1 MSDCCWPAPAPAG
14 VALTAAACSNY
25 PFGHDG
31 VGGAGS
37 RGVLRNIASGRFSF
51 PARLDL
57 SAEIKD
63 LICQMLIVD
72 PARRIP
78 IAQIPAHPWLAPGMA
93 SATAVMEDAPVDY
106 DLDA

>member
-1 MSDCCWPAPAPAG
+1 MPARSL
-14 VALTAAACSNY
+14 LT
-25 PFGHDG
+25 
-31 VGGAGS
+31 GAGS

-63 LICQMLIVD
+63 LIGQMLIVD

-78 IAQIPAHPWLAPGMA
+78 IAQIPGDPSHCTWGAGCFLALGSGLGLVGTA
-93 SATAVMEDAPVDY
+93 SSRR
-106 DLDA
+106 

>member
-1 MSDCCWPAPAPAG
+1 MPRAPKHCFGGPANSG
-14 VALTAAACSNY
+14 CSE
-25 PFGHDG
+25 
-31 VGGAGS
+31 
-37 RGVLRNIASGRFSF
+37 RIASGRFSF

-63 LICQMLIVD
+63 LIAQMLIVD

>member
-1 MSDCCWPAPAPAG
+1 MMVWAVSRHEYRCQLGCILLKIAARSL
-14 VALTAAACSNY
+14 LT
-25 PFGHDG
+25 
-31 VGGAGS
+31 GAGS

-63 LICQMLIVD
+63 LIAQMLIVD